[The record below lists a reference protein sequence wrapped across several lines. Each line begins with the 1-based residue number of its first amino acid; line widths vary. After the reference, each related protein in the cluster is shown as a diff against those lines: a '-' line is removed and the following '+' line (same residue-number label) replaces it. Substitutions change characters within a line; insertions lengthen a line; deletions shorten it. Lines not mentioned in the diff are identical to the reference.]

1 MGVRSLGGSGKIY
14 NDVRAESGWI
24 DHIPTFEP
32 GPPAYPELSAFNDST
47 DGRYDARIL
56 ISGNDGN
63 ILDWQTGPKVSRS
76 IDYSGDVTTG
86 NSDVATGAPSAQ
98 KSLAMTNAWVGADT
112 AWKNTGAISF
122 SMWIKKSN
130 NSDCHLMHTQNTGDM
145 PLVQNGSYLRCHP
158 SAGNFGDWDPGSSSQ
173 PGISNGAWRHIIF
186 VQNGSNDRY
195 WFVDGVQRQQN
206 ASLNGSYDSAGWSGS
221 GNEVTFFGSRGS
233 SYNRGQFVG
242 SAYGIRVFDFAIS
255 SAQATALYNAKV

>member
-14 NDVRAESGWI
+14 NDIGAESGWV

-32 GPPAYPELSAFNDST
+32 TPPPYPVLSAFNDST
-47 DGRYDARIL
+47 DGRYDARIF

-63 ILDWQTGPKVSRS
+63 IIDWQVGGKVVRAL
-76 IDYSGDVTTG
+76 DYGGDVTTG
-86 NSDVATGAPSAQ
+86 NSDVATGAPSVQ

-122 SMWIKKSN
+122 SLWIKKSN

-145 PLVQNGSYLRCHP
+145 PLVSSGSYLRCHP
-158 SAGNFGDWDPGSSSQ
+158 SAGNFGDWDPSGNGQ
-173 PGISNGAWRHIIF
+173 NGISDGTWRHIIF

-206 ASLNGSYDSAGWSGS
+206 ASLNGSYDSAGWSNYTS
-221 GNEVTFFGSRGS
+221 EVTFFGSRGS

-255 SAQATALYNAKV
+255 QAQATALYNAKV

>member
-1 MGVRSLGGSGKIY
+1 MGIRSLGASGKIF
-14 NDVRAESGWI
+14 NDIRAESGFI
-24 DHIPTFEP
+24 DHIPNFEP
-32 GPPAYPELSAFNDST
+32 GPSIYPELSAFNDST
-47 DGRYDARIL
+47 DGRYDARIF

-76 IDYSGDVTTG
+76 IDYSGDLTTG
-86 NSDVATGAPSAQ
+86 NSDVATGAPGAQ

-122 SMWIKKSN
+122 ALWIKKADS
-130 NSDCHLMHTQNTGDM
+130 SECHIMHTQNQGDM
-145 PLVQNGSYLRCHP
+145 PIVSNGVSLRMHP
-158 SAGNFGDWDPGSSSQ
+158 SSGNYADWNPTTGGNQSM
-173 PGISNGAWRHIIF
+173 SNGAWRHIIF

-206 ASLNGSYDSAGWSGS
+206 ANQNSSYDSAGWSGS

-233 SYNRGQFVG
+233 SYNRGQFNG
-242 SAYGIRVFDFAIS
+242 NAYGIRVFDFAIS
-255 SAQATALYNAKV
+255 QSQATALYNAKV